1 LHDHHSHDHEIYY
14 EDDVTSE
21 SNIACTHHLH
31 TTSQAAFA
39 GVAFHNFIEGIVLTM
54 LFLNPETG
62 VISWIVLLAIILHKA
77 PCTLSIT
84 SLMKMGGYSSKTI
97 KRGILI
103 LLAMTPLG
111 IILTLLAFVGL
122 DEIYIGIALAF
133 STGIFLEIGVLDL
146 IPESMKE
153 KIGRTYAIIAF
164 LAGFGLLFL
173 FSFFS

>member
-1 LHDHHSHDHEIYY
+1 MHDHHSHDHEIYY

-62 VISWIVLLAIILHKA
+62 VIIWIVLLAIILHKA

-84 SLMKMGGYSSKTI
+84 SLMKMG
-97 KRGILI
+97 
-103 LLAMTPLG
+103 
-111 IILTLLAFVGL
+111 
-122 DEIYIGIALAF
+122 
-133 STGIFLEIGVLDL
+133 
-146 IPESMKE
+146 
-153 KIGRTYAIIAF
+153 
-164 LAGFGLLFL
+164 
-173 FSFFS
+173 

>member
-1 LHDHHSHDHEIYY
+1 MHDHHSHDHEIYY